1 MRLIVLTI
9 GLCCSAGLLWYSA
22 RPSEASAPKSSD
34 PVPANHAAVP
44 GLGIETGGATQ
55 PDRQPEDPLETLF
68 AAADQSAD
76 ALAPLISSASRRI
89 ASASADNADVLGA
102 RLEPYCKRAFF
113 GPERFQNMQEL
124 GLSVHK
130 VQKGEVPGEIAKRY
144 GFSDGLLSRLN
155 EGYAPNRLRIGQ
167 ELKVLDLRKIEL
179 KLAVDRAR
187 HRLAAWRIWPNGD
200 RVLVMYVTVGLGAP
214 ETPTPTGATKVVER
228 ALDCEW
234 TDPNSGVTYPPGD
247 PGNLLGGYW
256 MRLDDAGIGRKGIG
270 LHGFT
275 GDDPSAWLGKD
286 ASNGCVRM
294 LQDDIDRVFHLA
306 LVGTPVEFAP

>member
-1 MRLIVLTI
+1 MRLLALTV

-22 RPSEASAPKSSD
+22 RPSEAGQPRTVAEGEGHAPSRLASTAAREAR
-34 PVPANHAAVP
+34 PA
-44 GLGIETGGATQ
+44 
-55 PDRQPEDPLETLF
+55 EDLLQSLF
-68 AAADQSAD
+68 AAADRSAEGI
-76 ALAPLISSASRRI
+76 APLIVEASHRI
-89 ASASADNADVLGA
+89 AGAGGDEGAALAA

-113 GPERFQNMQEL
+113 GPERFDGMQGL
-124 GLSVHK
+124 GCALHTVK
-130 VQKGEVPGEIAKRY
+130 KGEVPGAIAKRY
-144 GFSDGLLSRLN
+144 GFSAGLLGRLN
-155 EGYAPNRLRIGQ
+155 EGYAPERLKIGQ
-167 ELKVLDLRKIEL
+167 ELKVLDLRNAGLEL
-179 KLAVDRAR
+179 EVDRAR
-187 HRLAAWRIWPNGD
+187 HRLSAWRKAPSGEG
-200 RVLVMYVTVGLGAP
+200 RLLVMHVTVGLGATL
-214 ETPTPTGATKVVER
+214 TPTPSGATKVVER

-256 MRLDDAGIGRKGIG
+256 MRLDEAGIGRKGIG